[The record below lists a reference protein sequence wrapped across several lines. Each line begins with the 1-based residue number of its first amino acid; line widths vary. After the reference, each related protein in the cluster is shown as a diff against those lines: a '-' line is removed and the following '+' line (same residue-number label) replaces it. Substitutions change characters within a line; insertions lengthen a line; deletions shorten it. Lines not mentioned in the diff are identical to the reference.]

1 MSPLPVTY
9 TVAEVAKA
17 FQVHEWT
24 IRELVKAEKVRPM
37 RLSSSERSP
46 MRFTDADVKD
56 LEKAL
61 RNTNPV
67 AAAQTTTR
75 RRRRAS

>member
-1 MSPLPVTY
+1 MPLPTTY

-17 FQVHEWT
+17 FQVHDWT
-24 IRELVKAEKVRPM
+24 IRELVKAGKVKPM
-37 RLSSSERSP
+37 RLSDSPTSP

-61 RNTNPV
+61 RSSNPM
-67 AAAQTTTR
+67 AAQTTTR

>member
-9 TVAEVAKA
+9 TRDQVAEALQIKPRTVSDLVAA
-17 FQVHEWT
+17 G
-24 IRELVKAEKVRPM
+24 KVRPM
-37 RLSSSERSP
+37 RLSDSGNSP

-61 RNTNPV
+61 RSTNPV
-67 AAAQTTTR
+67 AAAQTTR
-75 RRRRAS
+75 RSRRAS